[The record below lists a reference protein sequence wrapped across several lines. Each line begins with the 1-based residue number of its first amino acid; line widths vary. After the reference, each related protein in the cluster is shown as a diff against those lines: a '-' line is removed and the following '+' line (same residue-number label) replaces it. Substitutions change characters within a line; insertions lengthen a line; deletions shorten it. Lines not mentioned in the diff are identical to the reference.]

1 MNLALEMGLAGLSP
15 VEDSELPFSLLS
27 WSKFVLRKPEGPR
40 EVEIKSR
47 AHFDI

>member
-27 WSKFVLRKPEGPR
+27 WSKVCFEKARGAQGGR
-40 EVEIKSR
+40 
-47 AHFDI
+47 D